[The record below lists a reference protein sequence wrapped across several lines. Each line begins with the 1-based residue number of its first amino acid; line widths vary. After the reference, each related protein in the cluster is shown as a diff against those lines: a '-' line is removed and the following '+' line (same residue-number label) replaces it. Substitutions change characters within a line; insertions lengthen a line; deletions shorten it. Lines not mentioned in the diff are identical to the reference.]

1 MESQYHQLMMM
12 MMKVVAMIFHLQL
25 LSSLL
30 VPVDEAKPHGGG
42 VGVEKLKLKKNIYFT
57 CSLSSFIIK
66 DLVFVVQPN
75 SHYYEFLSPELSN
88 HLAELCT
95 VTILRCSLLLRI

>member
-1 MESQYHQLMMM
+1 MEISKYQIDLCKTLSLFVQNL
-12 MMKVVAMIFHLQL
+12 KFICRL
-25 LSSLL
+25 LI
-30 VPVDEAKPHGGG
+30 PVDEAQPHGGG

-95 VTILRCSLLLRI
+95 LMILRCSLPLRI